1 MGGSGEI
8 GGESMMIVEGGGCE
22 VGIRVLTCQCGEQLI
37 LMRLVVGLQLMMM
50 VLLLLLLL
58 LLLIKFFNLELF
70 FKVLR
75 FSTLSLHELLDGS
88 ETTHV
93 IIVVAIIIVIVIVV
107 IIEIEILLVHH
118 CHHC

>member
-1 MGGSGEI
+1 
-8 GGESMMIVEGGGCE
+8 MIVEGGGCE

-37 LMRLVVGLQLMMM
+37 LMGLQLM
-50 VLLLLLLL
+50 L

-93 IIVVAIIIVIVIVV
+93 IIVVIIVIVV